1 MSTYSQQYHTYPDQA
16 LFVDPH
22 AFVFGGQY
30 DARQRSK
37 TPTDSL
43 VNHTGHSPGPLATPP
58 PLSRGPSQQPE
69 LLQDPEHMLW
79 DNGSSSTS
87 PTSVRTPDGDS
98 FEVEMLDSD
107 SMRNYYHQ
115 NGNTVA
121 SQTSPTGLPTMDSSM
136 LFTAHGTF
144 SDQAVQAAFNATM
157 ADPQVFQQQY
167 NMQAHQ
173 AQQMPMMH
181 SQNNMYDQNY
191 TTQPPRF
198 DPWNGQGPSRSSMTP
213 RSGHVVFDPA
223 SDPVNYSEYLVDVDT
238 WAAHYTDPSSLISPS
253 EPTIPMHDNMF
264 FSQTQ
269 NLASSFDPVPQTP
282 LQHRGSLDMQHRG
295 SFDTQHRGSFDTQ
308 HRGSVDVQQRGSSPL
323 PDQQNFVNY
332 NATSSLFTENYIT
345 INNAFS
351 ASPSATSSTGLHPSS
366 PFQPEISPSAPSPG
380 SSDSMYSAYQH
391 SDSGMMLD
399 QFQTQQFGNLQQP
412 QMHTLKV
419 DHVIHS
425 GVPEMSFDAS
435 PEPES
440 SRSAAQKALAAKSGG
455 RALGTHLEP
464 TVAKAAHDMRKIVA
478 CWHCVL
484 QRDKCGPGDICDRC
498 FKRSQRP
505 NADCGLGCNR
515 MKLIDLSPYFLPS
528 LVTQM
533 HEDSNLTRFVTQYI
547 QQWGNDELTVFMT
560 CGQNSMPR
568 IPVKVYEFIPRGD
581 ELLVQIQYRLDPR
594 TQKRIPIK
602 KRSPALGMVHINHN
616 EEKKYDKYISD
627 IVDHHLDAFGELC
640 WMEDDNDFQQKL
652 FKLMTRV
659 KPKSDDESKLL
670 REIFRLI
677 IVTFIMSHTLTIAEE
692 TKVATLSRMHS
703 YGGPNSYVDNFTSPR
718 MTNRQLKYFF
728 SRLQRSIQANV
739 LNKLQQILK
748 SSKGCDKWLAAFVAV
763 LGMCMALEDQQKTI
777 HLVMLTKAQT
787 EGLDQ
792 RDAQDMADEAC
803 REIDN
808 RMHFVQQI
816 FRWKYNRKC
825 NPMRDADLDWEKEV
839 GFGDASSVNF
849 VRQTAQLVK
858 ENIDFLQRRQAVSI
872 SPANQTKYTSRL
884 VGQFL
889 LSFWLPS
896 V

>member
-1 MSTYSQQYHTYPDQA
+1 LALGGHLRAMSAYSQHYAYSEQP

-22 AFVFGGQY
+22 AFVYGGQY

-43 VNHTGHSPGPLATPP
+43 VNHTGLSPGPLTTTP

-98 FEVEMLDSD
+98 FEVEMLDSE

-115 NGNTVA
+115 NGNTMPA
-121 SQTSPTGLPTMDSSM
+121 QTTPNRLPTMDSSM
-136 LFTAHGTF
+136 MFTAQGTF
-144 SDQAVQAAFNATM
+144 SDQAVQAAFNVTM
-157 ADPQVFQQQY
+157 AETQMYQQQY
-167 NMQAHQ
+167 SLQTQQ
-173 AQQMPMMH
+173 AQQMSMMH
-181 SQNNMYDQNY
+181 AQNNMYDQNY
-191 TTQPPRF
+191 TTQPPHH
-198 DPWNGQGPSRSSMTP
+198 DPWNGQGHSPSSMIP
-213 RSGHVVFDPA
+213 RSGHVMFDA
-223 SDPVNYSEYLVDVDT
+223 TSDPVNYSDFLIDVDS
-238 WAAHYTDPSSLISPS
+238 WAAQYTDPSSLVSPN
-253 EPTIPMHDNMF
+253 EPTVPMHESMY
-264 FSQTQ
+264 FSPIQ
-269 NLASSFDPVPQTP
+269 NLAPAFDPVPQTP
-282 LQHRGSLDMQHRG
+282 LQHRSSVDMQER
-295 SFDTQHRGSFDTQ
+295 R
-308 HRGSVDVQQRGSSPL
+308 SSPP

-332 NATSSLFTENYIT
+332 NASSSLFTDNYIT
-345 INNAFS
+345 SHAFS
-351 ASPSATSSTGLHPSS
+351 ASPSTASSAGYHPQS
-366 PFQPEISPSAPSPG
+366 PFQPAISPSAPSPG
-380 SSDSMYSAYQH
+380 SSDGIYSVYQH
-391 SDSGMMLD
+391 SDSGIMVD
-399 QFQTQQFGNLQQP
+399 QFQTQQYEHLQQP
-412 QMHTLKV
+412 QMQAPKV
-419 DHVIHS
+419 DHTVHS

-440 SRSAAQKALAAKSGG
+440 ARSAAQKAMAAKSGG

-515 MKLIDLSPYFLPS
+515 MKLIDLSPYFLPP

-547 QQWGNDELTVFMT
+547 QQWGNDEFTVYMT
-560 CGQNSMPR
+560 CGQHSMPR
-568 IPVKVYEFIPRGD
+568 IPVKVYEFVPRGE

-594 TQKRIPIK
+594 TQTRVPVK

-627 IVDHHLDAFGELC
+627 IVENHLDAFGELC

-659 KPKSDDESKLL
+659 KPKSDDEAKLL

-677 IVTFIMSHTLTIAEE
+677 VVTFIMSHTLTIAEE

-703 YGGPNSYVDNFTSPR
+703 YGGPNSYVENYTSPR

-748 SSKGCDKWLAAFVAV
+748 SSKGCDRWLAAFVAV

-777 HLVMLTKAQT
+777 HLVMSTKAQT
-787 EGLDQ
+787 EGIDP
-792 RDAQDMADEAC
+792 RDAQDQADVTC
-803 REIDN
+803 REIDQ
-808 RMHFVQQI
+808 RIHFVQQI

-858 ENIDFLQRRQAVSI
+858 ENIDFLQQRQAVSI

-884 VGQFL
+884 VAQFL